1 MSFALLLL
9 TEPMMSIAIQTPS
22 APRITSSRFS
32 LPGCPP
38 GVFRDSS
45 SLSFSRN
52 LGSFD
57 NCVNVSLLDARFPR
71 LTTVWCC
78 YPDHLS
84 TNGSAT
90 AIDWS
95 ATAKGFAEADEKA
108 QALLLK
114 RKGNEIVRG
123 LKGTC
128 IYLIG
133 MMGSGKTTVGK
144 LLAEALDYEFLDSD
158 KLVEDAA
165 GGITVAQFFKEQNEE
180 KFRNAETEVLKKVSH
195 NGRSVV
201 ATGGGIVVRPLNW
214 SYLKV
219 GVTVWLDVPLDALA
233 ERVVAVGTHTRPLL
247 ADSQGDSAHSKA
259 LAKLLSIYELRAP
272 FYAQA
277 DVIVSLQEL
286 AEHLGYQHVRDL
298 TPMMIACQV
307 LEETDEMIAGQKQA
321 DIAPAA

>member
-1 MSFALLLL
+1 MK
-9 TEPMMSIAIQTPS
+9 SIAIQTSS
-22 APRITSSRFS
+22 APRVTPSRFS

-52 LGSFD
+52 LGSLD
-57 NCVNVSLLDARFPR
+57 NYTNVSLLDARVPR
-71 LTTVWCC
+71 FATAQCC
-78 YPDHLS
+78 YPAHP

-90 AIDWS
+90 TIDWS
-95 ATAKGFAEADEKA
+95 TTAKGFAEADEKA

-114 RKGNEIVRG
+114 SKGNEIVRG

-180 KFRNAETEVLKKVSH
+180 KFRNAETEILKMLSR

-247 ADSQGDSAHSKA
+247 GDSQGDSAHTKA
-259 LAKLLSIYELRAP
+259 LAKLSSIYGFRAP

-286 AEHLGYQHVRDL
+286 AAHLGYQHVRDL

-307 LEETDEMIAGQKQA
+307 FEEIDEMIAGQKKA